1 MRRVLTKVGSLAAV
15 SMMALALAQ
24 PAQAATQHSSASV
37 RPADASSAAYFE
49 FTDGTDTMVIQ
60 LTDAAKIQQA
70 RNILSGAQTDPT
82 HVMGT
87 IVKSPAPYNQPWN
100 FTLDPN
106 SITFFSMAMEACD
119 GNIAYA
125 NANLDQVGGSLFPHS
140 TFCPWHS
147 QLTRELPAPSAS

>member
-15 SMMALALAQ
+15 SMLAVALAQ
-24 PAQAATQHSSASV
+24 PAQAAQPTASV
-37 RPADASSAAYFE
+37 RPADATAPAYFE
-49 FTDGTDTMVIQ
+49 FTDSSDTMVIQ
-60 LTDAAKIQQA
+60 LTDPAKIQEA

-82 HVMGT
+82 HIMGT

-119 GNIAYA
+119 GNIAFA

-147 QLTRELPAPSAS
+147 QLTREIPAPSGS